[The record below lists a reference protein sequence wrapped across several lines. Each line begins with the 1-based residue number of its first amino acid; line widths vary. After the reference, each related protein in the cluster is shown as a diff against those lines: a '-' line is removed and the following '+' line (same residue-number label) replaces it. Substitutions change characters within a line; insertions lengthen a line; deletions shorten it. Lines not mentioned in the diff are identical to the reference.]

1 MREYGSEHPAI
12 ILPDGYFDK
21 FSEFK
26 RNYIFLRSGREA
38 LLLAAIASSTQKEKT
53 ILFPAYCCWS
63 MSAPFEKAGWKV
75 VYYRL
80 REDLTVDT
88 DYLKVLLEQE
98 KPQAVLTMNFYGS
111 ASTEDAICAVR
122 EYEYNNKGS
131 IKIIE
136 DFSH

>member
-38 LLLAAIASSTQKEKT
+38 LLLAAIALSIQKEKT

-98 KPQAVLTMNFYGS
+98 KPQAVLTKNFY
-111 ASTEDAICAVR
+111 
-122 EYEYNNKGS
+122 
-131 IKIIE
+131 
-136 DFSH
+136 